1 MQNPLINLSIFGMCI
16 APSKFLLLTSEGAA
30 SPDGATPRNALNSE
44 VSMNFDLVMLC
55 TYYFCTIFISPT
67 ALPHT

>member
-1 MQNPLINLSIFGMCI
+1 MCI

-55 TYYFCTIFISPT
+55 TYGDLVVYVF
-67 ALPHT
+67 

>member
-1 MQNPLINLSIFGMCI
+1 MGYKRVFVLGMCI

-55 TYYFCTIFISPT
+55 TYSAIAIS
-67 ALPHT
+67 